1 MPRPLYNVNCRL
13 TVAVV
18 IIIVFNIVIGSSIIF
33 CCVPLCMWS
42 SCFWGS
48 NSQSMASLL
57 GALLPSFSLL
67 TYKMPRIM
75 AAANAVL
82 AAYPGPP
89 PPADLK
95 ILTDFAESGEIQR
108 VVAVGYDVEQI
119 KAAEAKNHSHLADF
133 RKGLARLWRKMKWD

>member
-1 MPRPLYNVNCRL
+1 
-13 TVAVV
+13 
-18 IIIVFNIVIGSSIIF
+18 
-33 CCVPLCMWS
+33 
-42 SCFWGS
+42 
-48 NSQSMASLL
+48 MASLL
-57 GALLPSFSLL
+57 GALLPSFCLL
-67 TYKMPRIM
+67 TYKMPHIM

-95 ILTDFAESGEIQR
+95 ILTDFAASGEIQR

-119 KAAEAKNHSHLADF
+119 KAAEAKNHSHLAGF

>member
-1 MPRPLYNVNCRL
+1 
-13 TVAVV
+13 
-18 IIIVFNIVIGSSIIF
+18 
-33 CCVPLCMWS
+33 
-42 SCFWGS
+42 
-48 NSQSMASLL
+48 MASLL
-57 GALLPSFSLL
+57 GALLPSFCLL
-67 TYKMPRIM
+67 TYKMPHIM

-95 ILTDFAESGEIQR
+95 ILTDFAASGEIQR
-108 VVAVGYDVEQI
+108 VVAVGYEVERF